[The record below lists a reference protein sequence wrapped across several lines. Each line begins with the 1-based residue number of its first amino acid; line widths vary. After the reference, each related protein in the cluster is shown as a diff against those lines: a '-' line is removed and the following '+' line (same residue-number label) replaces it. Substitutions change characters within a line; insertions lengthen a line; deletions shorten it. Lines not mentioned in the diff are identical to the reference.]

1 MDDQI
6 QRGPSDLSGD
16 FLGLT
21 NHTEVLHD
29 YDVNDDSGVFLESQS
44 PEEDEQSVL
53 PQVRNKPLLISW

>member
-16 FLGLT
+16 FLGLA

-29 YDVNDDSGVFLESQS
+29 YDVNDDSGVFLESHS
-44 PEEDEQSVL
+44 PEEDELYVL
-53 PQVRNKPLLISW
+53 PDVRSKALLISW